1 MSSDAKTS
9 RIVWFKEIITA
20 VLALTIMGAIMVFLS
35 PALLASPVDATSA
48 QAIFA
53 VLGGWGGVVI
63 GYYFGRI
70 PAEKAADKAE
80 KVAEVA
86 RSEKDR
92 AEKEKVNEIVTSNMK
107 LADYEAKFKE
117 LLKQIEATEEIIKK
131 SDEE

>member
-1 MSSDAKTS
+1 
-9 RIVWFKEIITA
+9 
-20 VLALTIMGAIMVFLS
+20 MVFLS
-35 PALLASPVDATSA
+35 PALLASPVDETSA

>member
-1 MSSDAKTS
+1 
-9 RIVWFKEIITA
+9 
-20 VLALTIMGAIMVFLS
+20 MVFLS

-53 VLGGWGGVVI
+53 GLGGWGGVVI

-70 PAEKAADKAE
+70 PAEKDADKAE

>member
-1 MSSDAKTS
+1 
-9 RIVWFKEIITA
+9 
-20 VLALTIMGAIMVFLS
+20 MVFLS

>member
-131 SDEE
+131 IDEE

>member
-1 MSSDAKTS
+1 MSSDGKTS

-20 VLALTIMGAIMVFLS
+20 ALALTIMGAIMVFLS
-35 PALLASPVDATSA
+35 PSLLASPVDATSA

-80 KVAEVA
+80 KVADAA

-92 AEKEKVNEIVTSNMK
+92 AEKEKVNEIVTSNEK

-117 LLKQIEATEEIIKK
+117 LLKQLEATEEIIKK